1 MKFYDIFNGD
11 ADGIC
16 ALHQLRLEEPRDAEL
31 VTGVKRDIGL
41 VARIDAQAGDSLT
54 VLDIS
59 HRSNA
64 AAVARALHMGATV
77 EYFDHHA
84 TAELPQHPAFRPHI
98 DTAPDVC
105 TSLIVDQHLAGR
117 HRLWAVVAAFG
128 DNLVESA
135 IRAAQPLQLDHTEL
149 ARLHELGEAI
159 NYNAYGESVEDLH
172 YHPADLYQV
181 IAPYRDPRHFIF
193 DEPVFEVLKQAGAED
208 MARAEETPPEFVT
221 DAAAL
226 YVLPDASWS
235 RRVNGV
241 FSNRLAQAEPQRA
254 HAVLVTKGDGYV
266 VSVRAPRNNPTGA
279 EVLCSGFE
287 TGGGRQAAAGVNRLP
302 QQDFAR
308 FVAAFR
314 AAYK

>member
-16 ALHQLRLEEPRDAEL
+16 ALHQLRLDEPRDAEL
-31 VTGVKRDIGL
+31 VTGVKRDIAL
-41 VARIDAQAGDSLT
+41 VARVDAQAGDSLT
-54 VLDIS
+54 ILDVS
-59 HRSNA
+59 LRTNA
-64 AAVARALHMGATV
+64 TGVARALQRGASI

-84 TAELPQHPAFRPHI
+84 AGELPQHPAFRAHI
-98 DTAPDVC
+98 DTAPDIC
-105 TSLIVDQHLAGR
+105 TSLIVDSHLAGR

-135 IRAAQPLQLDHTEL
+135 IRAAQPLELDHTEL

-159 NYNAYGESVEDLH
+159 NYNAYGESIDDLH
-172 YHPADLYQV
+172 YHPADLYQL

-208 MARAEETPPEFVT
+208 LARAEDLQPEFAN

-226 YVLPDASWS
+226 YVLPDEAWS

-254 HAVLVTKGDGYV
+254 HAVLVSKGDGYV
-266 VSVRAPRNNPTGA
+266 VSVRAPRRSIWATA
-279 EVLCSGFE
+279 TS
-287 TGGGRQAAAGVNRLP
+287 AAAWNWLRVSPTPRNRTVSP
-302 QQDFAR
+302 KPAW
-308 FVAAFR
+308 
-314 AAYK
+314 